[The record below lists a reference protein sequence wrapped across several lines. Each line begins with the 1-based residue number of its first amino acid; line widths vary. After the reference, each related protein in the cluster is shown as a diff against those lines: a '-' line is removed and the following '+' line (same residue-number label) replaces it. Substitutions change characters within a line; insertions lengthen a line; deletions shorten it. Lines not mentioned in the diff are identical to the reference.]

1 MATDK
6 EIIDSLKTD
15 WLPSDYYNFGDLN
28 RVELAIEVVKNE
40 VALYY
45 GVVVPVTT
53 VTDRDELSIE
63 FADSLN
69 RIENNILQLK
79 EPFPEAIVFEDSKI
93 DWVHDTTV

>member
-6 EIIDSLKTD
+6 EIIDSLKID

-53 VTDRDELSIE
+53 VTDRNELSIE

-79 EPFPEAIVFEDSKI
+79 ETFPEAFVFEDSKI
-93 DWVHDTTV
+93 DWIHDTTI